1 MRRARGRPETVRAS
15 IVARA
20 AEMRGNGEVVNKS
33 RIARE
38 LHVSLRHVRR
48 VLPFCAA

>member
-1 MRRARGRPETVRAS
+1 MRKARGRPETVRAS

-20 AEMRGNGEVVNKS
+20 SEMRESGEVVNKS

-48 VLPFCAA
+48 VLPFCSA

>member
-1 MRRARGRPETVRAS
+1 MALRGRPASVRDE
-15 IVARA
+15 ILRRA
-20 AEMRGNGEVVNKS
+20 NGMRANGEIVNKS

-48 VLPFCAA
+48 VLPLISI